1 MDAIA
6 AETSATEVPVD
17 KSGIDEK
24 MFSEEQIQHLSSMRF
39 INRID
44 EHLNIVSGVR
54 ISAVTDNA
62 PYHVHLLLDIYY
74 DDQQIE
80 KLSFNLTNFSYE
92 DIVYAARNIRSNEF
106 ILQEVDTVL
115 SGDIE

>member
-6 AETSATEVPVD
+6 AELSATEVPVD
-17 KSGIDEK
+17 ETGIDGTK
-24 MFSEEQIQHLSSMRF
+24 FSQEQIEHLTSIRF

-44 EHLNIVSGVR
+44 EHLNIVAGVR
-54 ISAVTDNA
+54 ISAVTANA